1 VPSAAPVLMAPS
13 GAEATLD
20 PCPPTTP
27 DACPPGMLSAVVP
40 GPIPPPWFMGIDD
53 TEMTADFPVATVARV
68 EVALPPMPPMPPAAP
83 AVVVAPVPAPA
94 AVVPVALALPV
105 VLFNEILI
113 VQEVAAPLSSSWQ
126 VTGWLGF
133 GGQVSI
139 IKLMR

>member
-1 VPSAAPVLMAPS
+1 MPSAAPVLMAPS
-13 GAEATLD
+13 GAEATPD

-27 DACPPGMLSAVVP
+27 DACPPGILSAVVP
-40 GPIPPPWFMGIDD
+40 G
-53 TEMTADFPVATVARV
+53 TEITADFPVATVARV

-94 AVVPVALALPV
+94 VVVPFD
-105 VLFNEILI
+105 VLFKEILI
-113 VQEVAAPLSSSWQ
+113 VQEVAAPLPSSWQ

>member
-1 VPSAAPVLMAPS
+1 MPSAASVLIAPS
-13 GAEATLD
+13 GAEATPE

-27 DACPPGMLSAVVP
+27 DACPLGMLSAVVP
-40 GPIPPPWFMGIDD
+40 D

-68 EVALPPMPPMPPAAP
+68 EVALPPMPPMPPT
-83 AVVVAPVPAPA
+83 VPVPAPA
-94 AVVPVALALPV
+94 AVVPVALALPI

-113 VQEVAAPLSSSWQ
+113 VQEVAAPLPSSWQ